1 MAYTRLTPEEKAARE
16 AEREAER
23 AARREAWQKEREAD
37 FERRKAARAAKKAEN
52 KRKASLLAKLPEK
65 PAPDAVPDVVPDAA
79 PPAPALPARK
89 VETAEVVQELRAE
102 CEDAAKTSAKKK
114 IERFYEDC
122 LDSPDLN
129 VRDKLLAAQGW
140 SKLLGLEKQE
150 VNVTVSPVESWVRDM
165 RQQMSAA
172 PMPWTREGKERE
184 KKLLE
189 GGK

>member
-1 MAYTRLTPEEKAARE
+1 MAYVKLTPEEKAARE
-16 AEREAER
+16 AAREAER

-37 FERRKAARAAKKAEN
+37 FERRKAEKAAKKAEN
-52 KRKASLLAKLPEK
+52 KRKAHLLAKLPEK
-65 PAPDAVPDVVPDAA
+65 PAPEQVPDAVPDVA
-79 PPAPALPARK
+79 APALPARK

-102 CEDAAKTSAKKK
+102 CEDAAKTAAKKK

-172 PMPWTREGKERE
+172 PMPWTKEGKERE

-189 GGK
+189 GGE